1 LKKIDHIGI
10 VVADLASARDFFL
23 ALGFTVVRGGPL
35 QGEWIDDVL
44 QLSGVKAEYVA
55 LSLPEAQTN
64 IELLQFYAP
73 EGSRESAPNS
83 SNKMGIRHIAFEV
96 SDIENTV
103 ADLKKKGIT
112 FFSDIKVYNGRKKLC
127 YFWGIEGIILELA
140 EYSSDTTFLQEQ
152 EL

>member
-1 LKKIDHIGI
+1 MLKKIDHIGI

-44 QLSGVKAEYVA
+44 QLSGVQAEYVA
-55 LSLPEAQTN
+55 LSLPETQTN
-64 IELLQFYAP
+64 IELLTFSAP
-73 EGSRESAPNS
+73 EGCSESAPNS

-96 SDIENTV
+96 NDIESKV
-103 ADLKKKGIT
+103 AALKKQGIT
-112 FFSDIKVYNGRKKLC
+112 FFSDIKIYTGSKKLC

-140 EYSSDTTFLQEQ
+140 QYF
-152 EL
+152 

>member
-1 LKKIDHIGI
+1 VLKKIDHIAI
-10 VVADLASARDFFL
+10 VVADLATARDFFL

-35 QGEWIDDVL
+35 QGPWIDDVL
-44 QLSGVKAEYVA
+44 QLSAVKAEYVA

-64 IELLQFYAP
+64 IELLTFYAP
-73 EGSRESAPNS
+73 EGSKESSPSS

-96 SDIENTV
+96 SDIENV
-103 ADLKKKGIT
+103 VVDLKKRGIT

-140 EYSSDTTFLQEQ
+140 EYF
-152 EL
+152 